1 MAIAPRG
8 FLHLWVQQALP
19 GALAQTF
26 ASHMAPGDPSGRT
39 LSVTVNS
46 VSLRGGGPA
55 DPDPMRGVATLS
67 GGAAPARTTRLRA
80 TSTYIPSPVDQVLV
94 EQAFKG
100 GVTAPIAGL
109 RLLAREATSAVKPE
123 RGRKSNGQ

>member
-8 FLHLWVQQALP
+8 FLHLWVQQARP
-19 GALAQTF
+19 GALARAF

-39 LSVTVNS
+39 FSVTVNS
-46 VSLRGGGPA
+46 VYLRGGGPA
-55 DPDPMRGVATLS
+55 DPDTMRGVATLS

-100 GVTAPIAGL
+100 RVTAPLAGL
-109 RLLAREATSAVKPE
+109 RLLAREATAALKPE

>member
-8 FLHLWVQQALP
+8 FLHLWVQQAPP

-39 LSVTVNS
+39 LSVS
-46 VSLRGGGPA
+46 VKSVYLRRGGPA
-55 DPDPMRGVATLS
+55 DPDPMRGVATRARR
-67 GGAAPARTTRLRA
+67 GPARTTRLRA

-100 GVTAPIAGL
+100 RVTAPLAGL